1 METKREKAVALFHQG
16 YNCAQSVFAAYA
28 EDYGIPL
35 EQALRLA
42 ASFGAG
48 MGRMRETCGAF
59 SGAIMV
65 IGLETGAVDGADAD
79 GKQRNYEAVQQLA
92 EQFRSQNGSLLCRD
106 LLGLPAKA
114 DFSDAKPAAR
124 TADYYANR
132 PCPDLV
138 GSTCDLLDDF
148 LKKREKMR

>member
-1 METKREKAVALFHQG
+1 MESKRKKALSLFHQG

-28 EDYGIPL
+28 EDYGIPV

-48 MGRMRETCGAF
+48 IGRMRETCGAF
-59 SGAIMV
+59 SGAILV
-65 IGLETGAVDGADAD
+65 IGLETGAVDGADAA

-92 EQFRSQNGSLLCRD
+92 EQFREKNGSLLCRD
-106 LLGLPAKA
+106 LLGLSA
-114 DFSDAKPAAR
+114 DGNFSNARPEAR
-124 TADYYANR
+124 TADYYKNR
-132 PCPDLV
+132 PCPELV

-148 LKKREKMR
+148 LETLRNLV